1 MPLQVQVATVST
13 LFLRLTHNSPAD
25 SRRNVRAKATLF
37 LRSKQRAAAGR
48 AELPERAIMSE
59 LILVAASGLAR
70 EVLAMVRSSGQYDVV
85 GLLDDDKQMAGV
97 AVDGAPVLGTID
109 DAARYT
115 HAFLLVCMVS
125 GKAREDVVARLA
137 ALGLN
142 ETRYATAIDPTVQYP
157 EGCRIGRGCIL
168 LRNVTLTAS
177 VTLGSHVVAMPSV
190 TFTHDDDVADFATFA
205 AGVSL
210 GGGVRIG
217 RAASL
222 GMNASVREHRSVGAY
237 ATVGM
242 CGAVLSNVPDG
253 ETWVGVP
260 AHEIDQNAFSY
271 GGGH

>member
-1 MPLQVQVATVST
+1 
-13 LFLRLTHNSPAD
+13 
-25 SRRNVRAKATLF
+25 
-37 LRSKQRAAAGR
+37 
-48 AELPERAIMSE
+48 MSE

-85 GLLDDDKQMAGV
+85 GLLDDDKEMAGV

-109 DAARYT
+109 DAANYK
-115 HAFLLVCMVS
+115 HAFILVCIGS
-125 GKAREDVVARLA
+125 GKAREAVVERLT

-142 ETRYATAIDPTVQYP
+142 EARYATAIDPSVQYP
-157 EGCRIGRGCIL
+157 EGCRIGRGSIL

-177 VTLGSHVVAMPSV
+177 VTIGSHVVAMPSV

-210 GGGVRIG
+210 GGGVRRG
-217 RAASL
+217 RAPHR
-222 GMNASVREHRSVGAY
+222 GMTARVRARTSVGAY

-242 CGAVLSNVPDG
+242 GAAVLSNVPDG

-260 AHEIDQNAFSY
+260 AHEIDRIAFQY
-271 GGGH
+271 GGAL